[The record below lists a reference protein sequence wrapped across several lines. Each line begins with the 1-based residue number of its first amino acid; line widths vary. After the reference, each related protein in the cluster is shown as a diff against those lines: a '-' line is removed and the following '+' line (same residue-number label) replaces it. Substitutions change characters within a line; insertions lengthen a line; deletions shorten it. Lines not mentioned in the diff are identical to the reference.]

1 MTLYYY
7 PLFAVELKA
16 TISELVTYDNETD
29 VEMQCEMFLYLHPD
43 QNLQWF
49 KGGERI
55 VTGTDRYK
63 ITFQDGQ
70 LRGQSGGNNVGSS
83 RVSTLAIS
91 KPQQSDS
98 GTYTCSIINTNQTYA
113 IQLTV
118 QKGKSALHLLTESV
132 EFRFIARIRALVAI
146 CSY

>member
-1 MTLYYY
+1 MFT
-7 PLFAVELKA
+7 VELRA

-29 VEMQCEMFLYLHPD
+29 VEMQCEMFLYVHSD

-49 KGGERI
+49 KGGEHI
-55 VTGTDRYK
+55 ITGTDRYK

-70 LRGQSGGNNVGSS
+70 RPGQSGGKNVGSS

-91 KPQQSDS
+91 EPLQSDS
-98 GTYTCSIINTNQTYA
+98 GTYTCSIINTDQSQA

-118 QKGKSALHLLTESV
+118 QKGKSALHLLTKSV
-132 EFRFIARIRALVAI
+132 EFRFIAHIIALVAI